1 MPESVAPGRSA
12 SRSGSVEVAS
22 RALPG
27 LEPREGAGAP
37 RVPAYEADAVRAAER
52 PSLAAGRPLMRWA
65 ASALADV
72 VTAEL
77 RERPGAILVVA
88 GAGDNG
94 GDALYAA
101 AELCAAADRVDVV
114 LVRDRVHRAALE
126 AATAAGARVR
136 STSEAC
142 ADLADYAVVIDGI
155 LGIGRLADRRLRG
168 SARALVERVLSLPT
182 RPRVVAVD
190 LPSGLDPDD
199 GSADAAVLPADVTV
213 TFGALKAGLVRGRG
227 PDLAGRVH
235 LVDLGLDPAL
245 RLARP
250 ALTTPLDLVRV
261 TTPGSATAATQR
273 A

>member
-1 MPESVAPGRSA
+1 MPESP
-12 SRSGSVEVAS
+12 SGS
-22 RALPG
+22 
-27 LEPREGAGAP
+27 RESAP

-52 PSLAAGRPLMRWA
+52 PSLAAGLPLMRWA
-65 ASALADV
+65 ASALADIV
-72 VTAEL
+72 GAEL
-77 RERPGAILVVA
+77 RARPGAILVIA

-101 AELCAAADRVDVV
+101 AELCGVADRVDVV

-142 ADLADYAVVIDGI
+142 ADLADYMVVIDGI

-182 RPRVVAVD
+182 RPRIVAVD

-235 LVDLGLDPAL
+235 LVDLGLDAAL

-250 ALTTPLDLVRV
+250 AVTAPLDLVRV
-261 TTPGSATAATQR
+261 STPGSSDAVAQR